1 MRRLGLQLRHT
12 LWDMTPRDHRQSA
25 RDFRRRQVVSAV
37 VVVIGA
43 LVLAFALGR
52 TATGSAQFYG
62 ATLLL
67 AVVWTVGAFASG
79 PIHLGRVGLDETVAA
94 RPILQPILVGL
105 GLSLVFVAGAF
116 IVRVLPPLD
125 LGPLG
130 ALDLAHQ
137 VRKVLGYA
145 GEGSNAPLLLLVTV
159 LNGIAEELFFRGA
172 LFAAIGVRH
181 PVLISTVV
189 YGLATVPGGNP
200 VLVFAAVVLGAV
212 VGLQRR
218 AGGGVLAPILTH
230 ITWSTAML
238 FGLPPIFAGTI

>member
-12 LWDMTPRDHRQSA
+12 LWDMTPRDHRQSDRA
-25 RDFRRRQVVSAV
+25 FRRRQVVSAV
-37 VVVIGA
+37 VVVVGA

-67 AVVWTVGAFASG
+67 ALVWTIGAFASG

-125 LGPLG
+125 LGPVG

-145 GEGSNAPLLLLVTV
+145 GEGSNALLLLLVTV

-172 LFAAIGVRH
+172 LYAAIRRRQVPITAVAYAVATAATGNVMLAFAA
-181 PVLISTVV
+181 L
-189 YGLATVPGGNP
+189 
-200 VLVFAAVVLGAV
+200 VLGVV
-212 VGLQRR
+212 VGLERR
-218 AGGGVLAPILTH
+218 ASGGILAPVLTH
-230 ITWSTAML
+230 LVWSVAML
-238 FGLPPIFAGTI
+238 YALPAILPPLH